1 MTSLEPCEVSQSK
14 LAARMQCIAG
24 RRMTATSRARGF
36 GAPDPSGSTLIAP
49 GHSRRYNPLH
59 FVSVVGHAGDAG
71 MMDWAS
77 TKL

>member
-1 MTSLEPCEVSQSK
+1 
-14 LAARMQCIAG
+14 
-24 RRMTATSRARGF
+24 MTATSRARGF